1 MSEPICVDVAV
12 LAGGEGEVIDPTVHI
27 KGLVPIAG
35 KPMVEW
41 VVLALRAAKTVG
53 EIAVVVPTAE
63 NLGAWTELVDHV
75 VVSDGTFIENTI
87 AGIGIFQN
95 GRHVLG
101 CTGDLPALTPEAI
114 DDYITRSLES
124 GAEFCYPL
132 VRAEDMEEQFPGS
145 QRTYVKVA
153 GGRVTGGNT
162 VLVSADLLRRNRE
175 IGQRLF
181 ETRKS
186 PLAMARVIGIP
197 FIFKYISGR
206 LRVDDVERKL
216 AQLLDSKCAAIFT
229 SHASIG
235 ADVDKPIDVV
245 VAERVL
251 YRRSSD
257 TIGSGSV

>member
-1 MSEPICVDVAV
+1 MSETTLVDVMV
-12 LAGGEGEVIDPTVHI
+12 LSGGEGEVIDPTVHI

-41 VVLALRAAKTVG
+41 VVIALRAAESVG

-63 NLGAWTELVDHV
+63 NLGSWTELVDHV
-75 VVSDGTFIENTI
+75 VVSDQSFIDNAI
-87 AGIGIFQN
+87 AGTSIFQN
-95 GRHVLG
+95 GRPVLG
-101 CTGDLPALTPEAI
+101 CTGDLPALSPAAI
-114 DDYITRSLES
+114 DDYIRRSLES

-132 VRAEDMEEQFPGS
+132 VRAEDMEAQFPGS

-153 GGRVTGGNT
+153 GGSVTGGNT
-162 VLVSADLLRRNRE
+162 VLVSANLLRRNRD

-186 PLAMARVIGIP
+186 PVAMARVIGLP
-197 FIFKYISGR
+197 FIFKYITGR
-206 LRVDDVERKL
+206 LRVDDVERKME
-216 AQLLDSKCAAIFT
+216 QLLDAKCAAIYT

-251 YRRSSD
+251 YQRSSA
-257 TIGSGSV
+257 TMETGSA